1 METMKPIQKVK
12 RHFRE
17 LVNARMTWEPTWR
30 DVRDL
35 VVPARGRS
43 LDGIENVAEAN
54 SGIRHDKR
62 INGTTSRALG
72 VLSAGIQSGVTSKA
86 RQWFVLGNPDERIN
100 SYRPVREWYDEV
112 QKILEGLFRRTNF
125 YSASLHTYVEMA
137 AFGQGAM
144 AILEHPENVFYC
156 KPFTT
161 GTYWMGADQYGEI
174 DTFYYR
180 EVMTARQMDQRYG
193 NALPDG
199 IRSEIDAGRYEEKYA
214 VIVGVFKHPERYGLK
229 STERF
234 PVTSVHF
241 LEDLARGG
249 AGGGGNSEGFLKV
262 AGYRMWPLM
271 TPRWD
276 VVDADVYGNAPM
288 FDVLADTKTLQAME
302 SDILKGAA
310 KIVTPPMRAPSSVRR
325 QGINSAP
332 GGVTFVDSLAADAM
346 GPLYTVPLDIN
357 SVQAKENI
365 LINDIKEG
373 LYNSLFLALLM
384 QDNPQ
389 MTAREVTER
398 HEEKLLM
405 LGPVLERIHG
415 EYLDPV
421 IQRVFQMAWDAG
433 KIPPPPE
440 ELGAD
445 AVSYVEYIS
454 ILSQAQKAVG
464 VNRIEQSVQFIG
476 TLMAAAPEARHML
489 KPFDLVNQYNEMI
502 GTPTKLFA
510 SQEEYDAA
518 VQQEQQAT
526 QMAQDAPV
534 AESMAN
540 AAKAISDANPAN
552 LQSLLGGAAGGP
564 ML

>member
-1 METMKPIQKVK
+1 MADKALERV
-12 RHFRE
+12 RNHFQE
-17 LVNARMTWEPTWR
+17 LENIRKSWEPTWR

-35 VVPARGRS
+35 VVPARGRALEGTDPS
-43 LDGIENVAEAN
+43 EAN
-54 SGIRHDKR
+54 TGVRHDKR
-62 INGTTSRALG
+62 INGTTSRALK

-86 RQWFVLGNPDERIN
+86 RQWFVLAHPDDKIN
-100 SYRPVREWYDEV
+100 EYRPVREWYEEV
-112 QKILEGLFRRTNF
+112 QKVLEGLFRRTNF
-125 YSASLHTYVEMA
+125 YSACLHTYEEMA
-137 AFGQGAM
+137 GFGQGAM
-144 AILEHPENVFYC
+144 AILEHPDSVFYC
-156 KPFTT
+156 RTFTT

-180 EVMTARQMDQRYG
+180 EVMTVRQMDQRYG
-193 NALPDG
+193 NALPEM
-199 IRSEIDAGRYEEKYA
+199 IRSQVESGKLEEKYT
-214 VIVGVFKHPERYGLK
+214 VVVGIFKHPEVYGLRK
-229 STERF
+229 SARL

-241 LEDLARGG
+241 LDK
-249 AGGGGNSEGFLKV
+249 GNGSSGSDSFLRV
-262 AGYRMWPLM
+262 SGYRMWPLM

-276 VVDADVYGNAPM
+276 VVDADVYGTAPM

-310 KIVTPPMRAPSSVRR
+310 KIVTPPMRAPSSLRR
-325 QGINSAP
+325 QGINAAP
-332 GGVTFVDSLAADAM
+332 GGLTFVDSLAADALA
-346 GPLYTVPLDIN
+346 PLYAVGLDIN
-357 SVQAKENI
+357 SVQAKENL

-421 IQRVFQMAWDAG
+421 IQRVFQIAWDNG
-433 KIPPPPE
+433 LIPPPPE
-440 ELGAD
+440 ELAGANGIETN
-445 AVSYVEYIS
+445 VEYIS
-454 ILSQAQKAVG
+454 ILSQAQKAIG

-476 TLMAAAPEARHML
+476 TLMAATPEARHML
-489 KPFDLVNQYNEMI
+489 KPFDLVTQYNNMI

-510 SQEEYDAA
+510 SEEEYDAA
-518 VQQEQQAT
+518 VQQEQQQA
-526 QMAQDAPV
+526 QMAAAAPV

-540 AAKAISDANPAN
+540 ATKAISDADMAN
-552 LQSLLGGAAGGP
+552 VQQLLGGAAGGP

>member
-1 METMKPIQKVK
+1 MERMGTPIQRVRK
-12 RHFRE
+12 HFLE
-17 LVNARMTWEPTWR
+17 LVNVRRTWEPTWR

-62 INGTTSRALG
+62 INGTTSRALK

-86 RQWFVLGNPDERIN
+86 RQWFVLANPDQALN

-112 QKILEGLFRRTNF
+112 QTILEGLFRRTNF
-125 YSASLHTYVEMA
+125 YSASLHTYEEMA
-137 AFGQGAM
+137 GFGQGAM
-144 AILEHPENVFYC
+144 AILEHPDTVFYC
-156 KPFTT
+156 RTFTT

-174 DTFYYR
+174 DTFFYR
-180 EVMTARQMDQRYG
+180 EVLTARQMAQRYKDT
-193 NALPDG
+193 LPDSV
-199 IRSEIDAGRYEEKYA
+199 RSQVEAGQMEAKYA
-214 VIVGVFKHPERYGLK
+214 VIIGVFKHPEVYGLTAK
-229 STERF
+229 STL
-234 PVTSVHF
+234 PVVSVHF

-249 AGGGGNSEGFLKV
+249 DSNSDEGFLKV
-262 AGYRMWPLM
+262 SGYRMWPLM

-276 VVDADVYGNAPM
+276 VVDADVYGSAPM

-310 KIVTPPMRAPSSVRR
+310 KIVTPPMRAPSSIRR
-325 QGINSAP
+325 QGINAAP
-332 GGVTFVDSLAADAM
+332 GGVTFVDSLASDAVA
-346 GPLYTVPLDIN
+346 PLYTVPLDIN
-357 SVQAKENI
+357 SVQAKENL
-365 LINDIKEG
+365 LIQDIKEG

-389 MTAREVTER
+389 MTAREVSER

-421 IQRVFQMAWDAG
+421 IQRVFQIAWHAG
-433 KIPPPPE
+433 LIPPPPE
-440 ELGAD
+440 ELGAN
-445 AVSYVEYIS
+445 AVANIEYIS

-464 VNRIEQSVQFIG
+464 VNRIEQSVQFVG
-476 TLMAAAPEARHML
+476 TLMAAVPEARHML
-489 KPFDLVNQYNEMI
+489 KPYELVNQYNEMI

-510 SQEEYDAA
+510 SEEEYDAA
-518 VQQEQQAT
+518 VAQEQQQQ
-526 QMAQDAPV
+526 QMASEAPV

-540 AAKAISDANPAN
+540 AAKAIGDANMAN
-552 LQSLLGGAAGGP
+552 VQSLLGGAAGGP